1 MRFQNRIN
9 CLESRCRKHSY
20 VSTHIRGIKG
30 YYISFKKEKTTPKGN
45 CAYTPLISEAKAC
58 VRDCMLYIHIKK
70 FPTKQ
75 SGLEYKLC
83 YYITASLIRTRAL
96 WAPVCPCVRGGPVP
110 PPTCKASTVHASS
123 SPHREMQR
131 GGPSSTQSK
140 RMAEL
145 FPKRQLLR
153 HNTFC

>member
-9 CLESRCRKHSY
+9 CLESRCRKHSF

-110 PPTCKASTVHASS
+110 PPPVKPQQSMPLVPPTERCREAAPPPPKARGWPNS
-123 SPHREMQR
+123 SPKVK
-131 GGPSSTQSK
+131 T
-140 RMAEL
+140 
-145 FPKRQLLR
+145 
-153 HNTFC
+153 